1 MTTEREHPQAAPDGT
16 QTAPEQTRGFI
27 RGVTASN
34 NRFALAIAILA
45 ALGGFLFGYDTGI
58 VGGAL
63 PLITS
68 KLHLSA
74 SEESWITGSLLLGA
88 VTGAAM
94 SGYLADRI
102 GRKWTLFVA
111 GVIYTGAAIAS
122 GLTSSLLP
130 LCIARGVLG
139 LAVGTAS
146 FVAPMYI
153 GEHAPKE
160 LRGGMTAL
168 TQVAITFGILV
179 AYFVADAL
187 KGYSS
192 GWNWMF
198 ALGAVPGVILAISML
213 IVPETPRWLVEHGR
227 EDDAKRLLSRHRSEQ
242 HADEEIKEIKEVSEE
257 QGRFSV
263 HNLIGDRVRPLLVIG
278 VTMAIMQQLI
288 GINTVIYYGSTI
300 LGFAGLSISSSIAQA
315 VFIGVVNFVFA
326 IVAVFLL
333 DRVGRRAPLLI
344 GTGGSVIG
352 LVVLGWYFDMGTK
365 FQHANPWI
373 ALAAM
378 MFYIAMFEI
387 SLGPVFWV
395 MIAEIFPLRARAK
408 AMAACT
414 MFNWGFNFIVS
425 YWFLNLVKAIGQA
438 ETFWLYALFGVC
450 AIVVFAW
457 KVPETKGRSLEQ
469 IEREVRGEPQ
479 ISSRQLRDRR
489 HARRERAGDRR
500 SHGSGQ
506 ERLTR

>member
-1 MTTEREHPQAAPDGT
+1 MSTENP
-16 QTAPEQTRGFI
+16 QTAEAEGTRGFLK
-27 RGVTASN
+27 GVTAGN
-34 NRFALAIAILA
+34 NRFALGIAILA

-74 SEESWITGSLLLGA
+74 GQESWVTGSLLLGA

-111 GVIYTGAAIAS
+111 GLIYTGAAIAS

-153 GEHAPKE
+153 GEHSPKE

-168 TQVAITFGILV
+168 TQVAITFGILI

-198 ALGAVPGVILAISML
+198 ALGAVPGVVLALSML
-213 IVPETPRWLVEHGR
+213 FVPETPRWLVEHGR
-227 EDDAKRLLSRHRSEQ
+227 EEQAKKILTRNRTDGD
-242 HADEEIKEIKEVSEE
+242 ADEEIKEIKEVSEE
-257 QGRFSV
+257 QGQFGVR
-263 HNLIGDRVRPLLVIG
+263 NLLGARVRPLLVIG
-278 VTMAIMQQLI
+278 VMMAVMQQLI

-333 DRVGRRAPLLI
+333 DKVGRRPPLLI
-344 GTGGSVIG
+344 GTAGSVIG
-352 LVVLGWYFDMGTK
+352 LIVLGWYFDMGTK
-365 FQHANPWI
+365 FQHSNPWI

-378 MFYIAMFEI
+378 MFYIACFEI

-425 YWFLNLVKAIGQA
+425 YWFLNLVNAIGQP
-438 ETFWLYALFGVC
+438 ETFWLYALFGVI
-450 AIVVFAW
+450 AIVFFAW
-457 KVPETKGRSLEQ
+457 KVPETKTRSLEQ
-469 IEREVRGEPQ
+469 IEREIRGEPQ
-479 ISSRQLRDRR
+479 LTAKQLRERR
-489 HARRERAGDRR
+489 EARRGR
-500 SHGSGQ
+500 SGRYGGQ
-506 ERLTR
+506 KSSPLTH

>member
-1 MTTEREHPQAAPDGT
+1 MSTESTPQPASQQSPSEAS
-16 QTAPEQTRGFI
+16 EQTRGFI
-27 RGVTASN
+27 KGVTAPN
-34 NRFALAIAILA
+34 NRFALGIAILA

-74 SEESWITGSLLLGA
+74 GGESWVTGSLLLGA
-88 VTGAAM
+88 VTGALM
-94 SGYLADRI
+94 SGFLADRI

-111 GVIYTGAAIAS
+111 GVIYTGAAVAS
-122 GLTSSLLP
+122 GLTSALLP
-130 LCIARGVLG
+130 LGIARGVLG

-153 GEHAPKE
+153 GEHSPKE

-168 TQVAITFGILV
+168 NQVAITFGILI
-179 AYFVADAL
+179 AYLVADAL
-187 KGYSS
+187 KSATS

-198 ALGAVPGVILAISML
+198 ALGAVPGLVLAFAML
-213 IVPETPRWLVEHGR
+213 VVPETPRWLVEHGR
-227 EDDAKRLLSRHRSEQ
+227 EEDAKRILTRHRSDES
-242 HADEEIKEIKEVSEE
+242 AAEEINEIKDVAAEE
-257 QGRFSV
+257 GRV
-263 HNLIGDRVRPLLVIG
+263 GLRDLVGGRVRPLLVIG
-278 VTMAIMQQLI
+278 VTMAVMQQLI

-315 VFIGVVNFVFA
+315 VFIGLVNLVFA

-344 GTGGSVIG
+344 GTSGSVIG
-352 LVVLGWYFDMGTK
+352 LIVLGWYFDMGSK

-387 SLGPVFWV
+387 SLGPIFWV

-408 AMAACT
+408 AMAVCT
-414 MFNWGFNFIVS
+414 MFNWLFNFFVS
-425 YWFLNLVKAIGQA
+425 YWFLNLVKAIGQP
-438 ETFWLYALFGVC
+438 ETFWLYALFGIG
-450 AIVVFAW
+450 AVVFFAVR
-457 KVPETKGRSLEQ
+457 VPETKNRSLEQ
-469 IEREVRGEPQ
+469 IEREVHGEPQ
-479 ISSRQLRDRR
+479 MTAQQLRDRR
-489 HARRERAGDRR
+489 QQRRERRAGRHSGPR
-500 SHGSGQ
+500 HGSP
-506 ERLTR
+506 LAH

>member
-1 MTTEREHPQAAPDGT
+1 MSTDSP
-16 QTAPEQTRGFI
+16 QTAEPEGTRGFFKQ
-27 RGVTASN
+27 VTAKN
-34 NRFALAIAILA
+34 NRFALGIAILA

-74 SEESWITGSLLLGA
+74 GEESWITGSLLLGA
-88 VTGAAM
+88 VAGAAM
-94 SGYLADRI
+94 SGFLADRI

-111 GVIYTGAAIAS
+111 GVIYTVAAVAS

-153 GEHAPKE
+153 GEHSPKE

-168 TQVAITFGILV
+168 TQVAITFGILI

-187 KGYSS
+187 KGYAN

-227 EDDAKRLLSRHRSEQ
+227 DEQAKKLLSRNRSEQ
-242 HADEEIKEIKEVSEE
+242 QADEEIKEIKDVSAE
-257 QGRFSV
+257 QGRFGV
-263 HNLIGDRVRPLLVIG
+263 RNLIGDRVRPLLVIG

-315 VFIGVVNFVFA
+315 VFIGLVNFVFA

-344 GTGGSVIG
+344 GTAGSVIG
-352 LVVLGWYFDMGTK
+352 LIVLGWYFDMGTK

-387 SLGPVFWV
+387 SLGPIFWV

-408 AMAACT
+408 AMATCT

-438 ETFWLYALFGVC
+438 ETFWLYAFFGIC
-450 AIVVFAW
+450 ASCSSPGRCPRPRTAASSRSSARFA
-457 KVPETKGRSLEQ
+457 VSPRSLESSYASG
-469 IEREVRGEPQ
+469 VRRGVIGPDVTP
-479 ISSRQLRDRR
+479 SNRAPRSRV
-489 HARRERAGDRR
+489 
-500 SHGSGQ
+500 SG
-506 ERLTR
+506 